1 MSAQQN
7 AITSQE
13 SDNLLDA
20 NKRIASQTV
29 YPVLFAISFC
39 HLLNDTLQAIVPAI
53 YPILKVNL
61 DLTYLQIGLITFV
74 FQMTASVFQPIVGN
88 YTDKKP
94 TPYALSFG
102 MVFTLAG
109 LLILST
115 AGTFF
120 FVLISVAIT
129 GFGSAIFHPEASR
142 MAFLASGGKRG
153 MAQSLF
159 QVGGNAGSAIGPLLA
174 ALVVAS
180 YGLGAI
186 TWFSALA
193 LLGGI
198 ILFILGRWGN
208 ERRKQ
213 IVALKKAS
221 QKALEG
227 LSDRKINQALV
238 VLLILVF
245 SKYIY
250 MVCLGSYYTF
260 YLIEKF
266 GVNIKESQYYLFV
279 FMAAVAL
286 GTYAGG
292 PIGDRIGRRYVIW
305 FSILGS
311 APFAILL
318 PYAGLLW
325 TNILAVLV
333 GLILSSAFSAILV
346 YAQELKPGK
355 EGTIAGL
362 FFGFAF
368 GVAGIGAA
376 ALGLIA
382 DYTSLDFL
390 FKVCSYLPLLGILAI
405 YLPKVRQIGN

>member
-1 MSAQQN
+1 
-7 AITSQE
+7 
-13 SDNLLDA
+13 
-20 NKRIASQTV
+20 
-29 YPVLFAISFC
+29 
-39 HLLNDTLQAIVPAI
+39 
-53 YPILKVNL
+53 
-61 DLTYLQIGLITFV
+61 
-74 FQMTASVFQPIVGN
+74 
-88 YTDKKP
+88 
-94 TPYALSFG
+94 
-102 MVFTLAG
+102 
-109 LLILST
+109 
-115 AGTFF
+115 
-120 FVLISVAIT
+120 
-129 GFGSAIFHPEASR
+129 

-227 LSDRKINQALV
+227 LSDRKINQALG

-325 TNILAVLV
+325 TNILAVFV

-382 DYTSLDFL
+382 DYTSLDVL

-405 YLPKVRQIGN
+405 YLPKTRQVGI

>member
-7 AITSQE
+7 TIASQE
-13 SDNLLDA
+13 SDNLLGA
-20 NKRIASQTV
+20 NKQVASQTV

-102 MVFTLAG
+102 MAFTLAG

-227 LSDRKINQALV
+227 LSDQKINQALG

-325 TNILAVLV
+325 TNILAVFV

-382 DYTSLDFL
+382 DYTSLDVL

-405 YLPKVRQIGN
+405 YLPKTRQVGI